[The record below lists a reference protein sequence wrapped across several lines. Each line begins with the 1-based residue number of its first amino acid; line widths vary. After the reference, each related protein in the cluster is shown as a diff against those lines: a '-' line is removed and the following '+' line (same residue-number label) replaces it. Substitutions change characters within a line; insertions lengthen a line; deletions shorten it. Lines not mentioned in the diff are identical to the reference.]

1 MLNNQKEIE
10 VNGKKY
16 VLTVQRS
23 LLFRI
28 ATIVPEI
35 LNFAKES
42 KSQEGELEKE
52 QIMSQERMVELF
64 NNSTIDKL
72 YDNMNVIFYEML
84 KHQHKDISFE
94 KSNEIYLN
102 FCYEYNDVEEHLMA
116 LIEKVFTQGIPRKE
130 KKNLNW

>member
-1 MLNNQKEIE
+1 MLYNQKEIE